1 MNDAQNKAVNIKSTD
16 GVYHTGADTQVLLV
30 VVVAAAFAL
39 AALFAPW
46 MSMPSLRYTRYG
58 QNFTL
63 WKMPKLLEG
72 VDYLTTDS
80 STFTMDPLP
89 ELLVSRIMSCIY
101 LIWSAAIVG
110 ILLWLMFAVY
120 AYRKKGRASG
130 LGRVAFLWGILFSA
144 GMCVA
149 VYMVNYTLN
158 TCLGRENSFVN
169 ISIQSYIQLTPW
181 AYGMLFLSVIFIF
194 AEKRLL
200 DTRREDKAENFMVR
214 SQKKDEKI
222 SRRTLAAIV
231 LILVFIPLLI
241 LFGIFFLND
250 RSYCFIAVCI
260 IVLSMLPFVMVF
272 EDRKPQARELLIIA
286 VLAAI
291 AVAGRA
297 AFFMLPQ
304 FKPVTAVVIIAGI
317 SFGAEAGFL
326 TGALGGFASNFFFGQ
341 GPWTPWQMFAWGII
355 GFLAGLLFRGK
366 RRKWKS
372 SKGVLCTF
380 GGIATLVIYGLIMDT
395 ASVSM
400 YSSNFSL
407 SSFLA
412 MYASGLP
419 FNVIHAVS
427 TIFFLA
433 VLGQPM
439 FRKLDRIKRKYG
451 ILEP

>member
-1 MNDAQNKAVNIKSTD
+1 MDSKSELREKA

-30 VVVAAAFAL
+30 VAAAAVFAL

-46 MSMPSLRYTRYG
+46 ISMPALRYTRYG
-58 QNFTL
+58 QKFTL
-63 WKMPKLLEG
+63 WKLPDLLEG
-72 VDYLTTDS
+72 VNFLTEDS
-80 STFTMDPLP
+80 SDFTMEPLSG
-89 ELLVSRIMSCIY
+89 EMISGIMKGICV
-101 LIWSAAIVG
+101 IWAAAVIG
-110 ILLWLMFAVY
+110 ILLWLGFAVY
-120 AYRKKGRASG
+120 AYRKKGRAIG
-130 LGRVAFLWGILFSA
+130 LGRLAFLWGILFSG

-149 VYMVNYTLN
+149 VYLINSLIN
-158 TCLGRENSFVN
+158 TGLGRENSFVN
-169 ISIQSYIQLTPW
+169 ISLQSYIQLTPW
-181 AYGMLFLSVIFIF
+181 VYGMLFASIILLF
-194 AEKRLL
+194 AQKRLL
-200 DTRREDKAENFMVR
+200 DTEKEYSAETYMVR

-222 SRRTLAAIV
+222 SRRTLVAIA
-231 LILVFIPLLI
+231 LILVCIPLMI

-250 RSYCFIAVCI
+250 RSYYFIAVCI

-304 FKPVTAVVIIAGI
+304 FKPVTAVVIIAGV

-326 TGALGGFASNFFFGQ
+326 TGAVAGFASNMFFGQ

-372 SKGVLCTF
+372 SNVVLCSF

-395 ASVSM
+395 ASVTM
-400 YSSNFSL
+400 YSSDFSPG
-407 SSFLA
+407 SFLA
-412 MYASGLP
+412 MYASGFPL
-419 FNVIHAVS
+419 NVIHAVS
-427 TIFFLA
+427 TVFFLA

>member
-1 MNDAQNKAVNIKSTD
+1 MDVKDELKGKA

-30 VVVAAAFAL
+30 VAAAALFAL

-46 MSMPSLRYTRYG
+46 ISMPALRYTRYG
-58 QNFTL
+58 QKFTL
-63 WKMPKLLEG
+63 WMLPDLLEG
-72 VDYLTTDS
+72 VNFLTEDS
-80 STFTMDPLP
+80 SDFTMEPLSG
-89 ELLVSRIMSCIY
+89 EVISGIMKVIY
-101 LIWSAAIVG
+101 VIWAAAVIG
-110 ILLWLMFAVY
+110 ILLWLGFAVY
-120 AYRKKGRASG
+120 AYRKKGRAIG
-130 LGRVAFLWGILFSA
+130 LGRLAFLWGILFSG
-144 GMCVA
+144 GMCAA
-149 VYMVNYTLN
+149 VYLSNSLIN
-158 TCLGRENSFVN
+158 AGLGRENSFVN
-169 ISIQSYIQLTPW
+169 ISLQSYIQLTPW
-181 AYGMLFLSVIFIF
+181 VYGMLFASIILLF
-194 AEKRLL
+194 AQKGLL
-200 DTRREDKAENFMVR
+200 DTEKEYSAKTYMVR

-222 SRRTLAAIV
+222 SRRTLVAVA
-231 LILVFIPLLI
+231 LILVCIPLMI

-250 RSYCFIAVCI
+250 RSYYFIAVCI

-326 TGALGGFASNFFFGQ
+326 TGAVAGFASNMFFGQ

-366 RRKWKS
+366 RRKLKS
-372 SKGVLCTF
+372 NKVVLCTF

-395 ASVSM
+395 ASVTM
-400 YSSNFSL
+400 YSSEFNPG
-407 SSFLA
+407 SFLA
-412 MYASGLP
+412 MYASGFPL
-419 FNVIHAVS
+419 NVIHAVS
-427 TIFFLA
+427 TVFFLA

>member
-1 MNDAQNKAVNIKSTD
+1 MDVKAELKGKT

-30 VVVAAAFAL
+30 AVSAAVFAL

-46 MSMPSLRYTRYG
+46 VSMPALRYTRYG
-58 QNFTL
+58 QKFIL
-63 WKMPKLLEG
+63 WKLPSLLEG
-72 VDYLTTDS
+72 VNFLTEDS
-80 STFTMDPLP
+80 SDFAMEPLSG
-89 ELLVSRIMSCIY
+89 EIISGIMNGIY
-101 LIWSAAIVG
+101 VIWAAAIIG
-110 ILLWLMFAVY
+110 ILLWLGFAVY
-120 AYRKKGRASG
+120 AYRKKGRAIG
-130 LGRVAFLWGILFSA
+130 LGRLAFLWGILFSG

-149 VYMVNYTLN
+149 VYLANSLIN
-158 TCLGRENSFVN
+158 TGLGRDNSFVN
-169 ISIQSYIQLTPW
+169 VSLQSYIQLTPW
-181 AYGMLFLSVIFIF
+181 VYGMLFASIILLF
-194 AEKRLL
+194 AQKRLL
-200 DTRREDKAENFMVR
+200 DTKKEYSAETYMVR

-222 SRRTLAAIV
+222 SRRTLVAIA
-231 LILVFIPLLI
+231 LILVCIPLMI

-250 RSYCFIAVCI
+250 RSYYFIAVCI

-304 FKPVTAVVIIAGI
+304 FKPVTAVVIISGV

-326 TGALGGFASNFFFGQ
+326 TGAVAGFVSNFFFGQ

-355 GFLAGLLFRGK
+355 GFLAGLLFRGN

-372 SKGVLCTF
+372 NRVVLCAF
-380 GGIATLVIYGLIMDT
+380 GGIASLLIYGLIMDT
-395 ASVSM
+395 ASVTM
-400 YSSNFSL
+400 YSSEFNL
-407 SSFLA
+407 DSFLA
-412 MYASGLP
+412 LYASGLP
-419 FNVIHAVS
+419 FNLIHAVS
-427 TIFFLA
+427 TVFFLA